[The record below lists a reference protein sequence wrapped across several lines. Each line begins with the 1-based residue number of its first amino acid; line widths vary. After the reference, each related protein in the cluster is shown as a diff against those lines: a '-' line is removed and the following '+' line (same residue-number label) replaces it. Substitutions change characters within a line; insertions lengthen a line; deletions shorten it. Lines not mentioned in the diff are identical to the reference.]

1 MLKRCGMNKLK
12 VAVIGVGKL
21 GSLHA
26 KIYSQMKEVELTGVC
41 DIKAKVAKIVAR
53 QCNTA
58 YYTDYKDLLGKQDAV
73 SIAVPT
79 SLHYKIAKDFL
90 KAKTHLLIEKPI
102 TTVVKEADSLLSLAS
117 KNNLTLCVGHIERFN
132 SAIEAFQKLKGDIRF
147 IECHRLG
154 PFSPRVADVGVVL
167 DLMIHDIDIIL
178 GLIKNKI
185 QSIDAVG
192 VNILT
197 KHEDIANARIK
208 FRNGAICNITA
219 SRVSTRNLR
228 KIRIFQPG
236 AYISIDYIKQ
246 EAILYRKIG
255 RLIIPRKINIK
266 KQQPLKKELSSFIE
280 CTKSGKKPLV
290 SGVEGRDALKIA
302 LDITKKIKG
311 QTVGIKPLETD
322 PKRITGSD
330 PKEPRVRPYA
340 HA

>member
-1 MLKRCGMNKLK
+1 MKKLK

-41 DIKAKVAKIVAR
+41 DIKAKVAKTVAR

-58 YYTDYKDLLGKQDAV
+58 YYTNYRDLLGKQDVV

-79 SLHYKIAKDFL
+79 FLHYKIAKDFL
-90 KAKTHLLIEKPI
+90 MAKTHLLIEKPI
-102 TTVVKEADSLLSLAS
+102 TTVVKEANSLLSLAS

-132 SAIEAFQKLKGDIRF
+132 SAVEVFQKLKGDIRF

-154 PFSPRVADVGVVL
+154 PFSSRVADVGVVL

-178 GLIKNKI
+178 GLIKDKI
-185 QSIDAVG
+185 QNIDAVG

-219 SRVSTRNLR
+219 SRVSAKNLR

-280 CTKSGKKPLV
+280 CIKSGKKPLV

-302 LDITKKIKG
+302 LDITKKIHSK
-311 QTVGIKPLETD
+311 T
-322 PKRITGSD
+322 
-330 PKEPRVRPYA
+330 